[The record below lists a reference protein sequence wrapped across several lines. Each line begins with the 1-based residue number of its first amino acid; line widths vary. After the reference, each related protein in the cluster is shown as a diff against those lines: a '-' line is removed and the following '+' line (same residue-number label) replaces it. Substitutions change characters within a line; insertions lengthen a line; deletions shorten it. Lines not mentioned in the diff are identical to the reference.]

1 MFINQCLYDHRDH
14 DVEAP
19 VATKEES
26 DSSDAWVT
34 LEEEQLGLA
43 KVKIPSFS
51 ISIEAIVN
59 VKYCT
64 GLVRHY
70 GIQ

>member
-1 MFINQCLYDHRDH
+1 MSHVHQYLPYNHRDH

-43 KVKIPSFS
+43 KVKTTENPYVSS
-51 ISIEAIVN
+51 
-59 VKYCT
+59 K
-64 GLVRHY
+64 
-70 GIQ
+70 